1 MVVLHSSFHTPSSP
15 NTRNETGRWCDHD
28 FGDPRR
34 CYSLRNPSLLSRPFP
49 SLLSATPGRS
59 CARGASRPTT
69 PSPWACTAGCPW
81 PQLSTETGRRPSR
94 TPSVRWAACGESPQ
108 RSKEEEEDDCWPG
121 RSIEA
126 LAAATVVMEFVADVG
141 VVTTVEAVAS
151 ASAEGAAVTSG
162 TVTVSR
168 LWCLR
173 NALSLLRR

>member
-1 MVVLHSSFHTPSSP
+1 RF
-15 NTRNETGRWCDHD
+15 
-28 FGDPRR
+28 
-34 CYSLRNPSLLSRPFP
+34 
-49 SLLSATPGRS
+49 

-81 PQLSTETGRRPSR
+81 SQLSTETGRRPSR

-108 RSKEEEEDDCWPG
+108 RSKEEEDDCWPG

-126 LAAATVVMEFVADVG
+126 LAWVTVVMEFVADVG
-141 VVTTVEAVAS
+141 VMTTVVAVTS

-173 NALSLLRR
+173 NALSLLRRFGRRSWWKCWTVCSPWQGETARGTQNYTGRGSFSPSGWLACWGCVAAAL